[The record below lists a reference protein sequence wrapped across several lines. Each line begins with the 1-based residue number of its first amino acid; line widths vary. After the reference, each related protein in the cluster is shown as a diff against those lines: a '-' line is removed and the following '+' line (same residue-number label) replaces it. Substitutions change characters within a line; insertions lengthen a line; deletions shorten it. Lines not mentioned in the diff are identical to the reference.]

1 LNQQLAGKT
10 DAQKPAIIQSFN
22 GQLSDE
28 QKKVIQP
35 LVDATTKAIAD
46 IAKSKGLMLVI
57 DQTARVYGGTDVTAD
72 VVKALQ

>member
-22 GQLSDE
+22 SQLSDE

-35 LVDATTKAIAD
+35 LVDSRTNAIANV
-46 IAKSKGLMLVI
+46 ATSNGLLLMM
-57 DQTARVYGGTDVTAD
+57 DQTDR
-72 VVKALQ
+72 K